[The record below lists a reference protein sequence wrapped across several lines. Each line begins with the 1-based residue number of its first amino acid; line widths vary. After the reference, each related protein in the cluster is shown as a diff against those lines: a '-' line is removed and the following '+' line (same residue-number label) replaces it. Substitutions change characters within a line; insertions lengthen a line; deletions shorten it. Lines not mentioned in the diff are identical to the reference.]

1 MLTSV
6 FLSIIWYCIG
16 KRRARVHNLRWRA
29 NLSENNGSPLHGLCC
44 LEIGIR
50 PQPAANIPCLQA
62 RTFDNLR
69 HVLAFL
75 DPLHLSQPVT
85 HHITPSNNVSH
96 TAATHSPFILFR
108 RYTNP
113 LLLLLLLQPA
123 ISLNPYRY

>member
-85 HHITPSNNVSH
+85 HHITPSNNV
-96 TAATHSPFILFR
+96 TVTLRPPTPPLFS
-108 RYTNP
+108 
-113 LLLLLLLQPA
+113 LGA
-123 ISLNPYRY
+123 IQIHYYYYYYYNRQYH